1 MTLEGIR
8 IALSALREN
17 KLRTFLTLLGNIVGT
32 MAVIAVVSLIDG
44 IDMYAR
50 EEIAAEG
57 SNVVTLNQ
65 FDFFELLTDFDA
77 FLKAIKRNPKIVT
90 DDLEFLEDRLP
101 SATARDAS
109 VGTRAAV
116 RAGGR
121 AVLGVQVQ
129 GRTDG
134 FTRIENIRID
144 NGRPLSPLEIRRSKP
159 VAVVGSEIAENLWPG
174 QDPLGRTLKIS
185 GRHFR
190 VIGVGAPRTA
200 QLGNNRNRFVIMP
213 ITTYGKTF
221 GGDESVSLK
230 FRADDPGSVGRLQ
243 DEIRHAMRLRHR
255 LRPTETDDFAITTS
269 EQILTLW
276 DQISKAIFRALIGL
290 VSISL
295 VVGGVVLM
303 NVMLVAV
310 TERTREIGIR
320 KALGATRSNILLQ
333 FLAES
338 VTLSV
343 VGGITGVALGFGIAA
358 GISAFTPVPSAV
370 RLWAIAAGLT
380 VTLVI
385 GILFGTY
392 PANRA
397 ARLDPVEALRR
408 E

>member
-1 MTLEGIR
+1 VTLEGIR

-101 SATARDAS
+101 SATAQDAS

-116 RAGGR
+116 RAGSR
-121 AVLGVQVQ
+121 AVLGAQVQ

-159 VAVVGSEIAENLWPG
+159 VAVVGSEIAESLWPG
-174 QDPLGRTLKIS
+174 QDPLGRTRKIS

-190 VIGVGAPRTA
+190 VIGVSAPRTA
-200 QLGNNRNRFVIMP
+200 QLGNNRNRFVIVP

-221 GGDESVSLK
+221 GDDESVSLK
-230 FRADDPGSVGRLQ
+230 FRAGHPGSVGRLQ
-243 DEIRHAMRLRHR
+243 DEIRHAMRRRHR
-255 LRPTETDDFAITTS
+255 LRPTETDDFALTTS
-269 EQILTLW
+269 LPRPDRPRLHLARRRRRRSDERDARRCHREDTGDRDPEGARSDTL
-276 DQISKAIFRALIGL
+276 QHPAPVPRR
-290 VSISL
+290 
-295 VVGGVVLM
+295 VGHPLRHRRDHRCRPRVRHCRGHLRFH
-303 NVMLVAV
+303 
-310 TERTREIGIR
+310 TRPERGP
-320 KALGATRSNILLQ
+320 ALGDHGGPVGDPGDRDSVRNVSGEPGGTARS
-333 FLAES
+333 
-338 VTLSV
+338 
-343 VGGITGVALGFGIAA
+343 GGGA
-358 GISAFTPVPSAV
+358 SP
-370 RLWAIAAGLT
+370 
-380 VTLVI
+380 
-385 GILFGTY
+385 
-392 PANRA
+392 
-397 ARLDPVEALRR
+397 
-408 E
+408 